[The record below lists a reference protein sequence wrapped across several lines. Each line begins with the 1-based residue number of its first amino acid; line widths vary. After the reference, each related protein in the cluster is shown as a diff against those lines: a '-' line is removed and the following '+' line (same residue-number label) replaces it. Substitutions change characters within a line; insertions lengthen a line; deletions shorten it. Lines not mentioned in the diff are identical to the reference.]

1 MKKLLAAALILCMVG
16 AWGSIAYR
24 NIAVPNEYENNYAKA
39 REAFEQGYYVETLNW
54 LEEAE
59 KIEDTYELECLKR
72 DTYQQMG
79 NSNGYTTLCR
89 QLIQSH
95 PADTRGMKVMCNF

>member
-39 REAFEQGYYVETLNW
+39 GKPLNRDIMW
-54 LEEAE
+54 
-59 KIEDTYELECLKR
+59 KR
-72 DTYQQMG
+72 
-79 NSNGYTTLCR
+79 
-89 QLIQSH
+89 
-95 PADTRGMKVMCNF
+95 